1 MINDPVATAR
11 GSDTTGPLSEIKMN
25 TKVTDIKSK
34 RRKPRKPSEPD
45 LERMAHGVR
54 LILEGM
60 GEDPQREGLR
70 ETPRRVAEMYAELT
84 AGMREDPTEHIVPLS
99 GDKHDEM

>member
-1 MINDPVATAR
+1 
-11 GSDTTGPLSEIKMN
+11 MN

-34 RRKPRKPSEPD
+34 RRKVRKPSEPD
-45 LERMAHGVR
+45 LDRIAQGVR

-60 GEDPQREGLR
+60 GEDPNREGLR

-84 AGMREDPTEHIVPLS
+84 AGMREDPSEHVVPLS
-99 GDKHDEM
+99 GDKHD